1 MLIEIYDFTNGNVR
15 LIELQQN
22 RVLHSKDGYEICKF
36 KKINEKN
43 VIQMMTNIV
52 QKNENS
58 YLYVM
63 KTIIERKNML
73 IQNENHG

>member
-22 RVLHSKDGYEICKF
+22 RVLHSKDGYEICKL